1 MATPKLGYLLKLPK
15 FDHLEAKTIEEACS
29 LLAKYK
35 GKARVIAGGTDL
47 LVSMK
52 GREISPQYII
62 NIKAIPNLDGIN
74 YSRKDGLVIG
84 AMTTLAA
91 IESSPIIGER
101 FPILSYAAH
110 QTGSPHIR
118 NIGTIGG
125 NLCNAAPSADMAP
138 SLIGLGAKAKIKG
151 LKGERIVT
159 VEEFFLG
166 PGLSILKAGEILTEI
181 QVPNPPPHTR
191 GVYLKLPART
201 AIDIAVV
208 GVAVVVTLDTKGINI
223 ADAKIVLGAVA
234 STPIRARQAE
244 DTIKGKALDDELIQK
259 AAQAAADKAKPISD
273 VRGSASYRK
282 EMVKVLTNRALKQA
296 TTQEG

>member
-1 MATPKLGYLLKLPK
+1 MTTSKLDYLLKLPK

-35 GKARVIAGGTDL
+35 DKARVIAGGTDL

-52 GREISPQYII
+52 RREVSPQHLI
-62 NIKAIPNLDGIN
+62 NVKTIPNLDTIS

-84 AMTTLAA
+84 ALTTLAEV
-91 IESSPIIGER
+91 ESSPIVRER
-101 FPILSYAAH
+101 FPILSSAAH
-110 QTGSPHIR
+110 QTASPHIR
-118 NIGTIGG
+118 NMGTIGG

-138 SLIGLGAKAKIKG
+138 SLIGLRAKAKIKG
-151 LKGERIVT
+151 LKGERVVA
-159 VEEFFLG
+159 VEDFFLG
-166 PGLSILKAGEILTEI
+166 PGVSILQVGEILTEI

-208 GVAVVVTLDTKGINI
+208 GVAVVVTLDSKGKSIV
-223 ADAKIVLGAVA
+223 DARIVLGAVA
-234 STPIRARQAE
+234 PTPIRARHAE
-244 DTIKGKALDDELIQK
+244 ELIRGKAISDELIKK
-259 AAQAAADKAKPISD
+259 AAQAAADEARPISD

-282 EMVKVLTNRALKQA
+282 EMVRVLTKRALKQVI
-296 TTQEG
+296 TEKG